1 MKISYKY
8 NIIKTDTKNQKNKT
22 KEKNQIKLKEKKLK
36 NEKFRNIK
44 KDSKKI
50 KKFNLTYIKY
60 LIFKLFILPH
70 HYQILFSLF

>member
-8 NIIKTDTKNQKNKT
+8 NIIKTDIKNQKNKT

-44 KDSKKI
+44 KDSKK
-50 KKFNLTYIKY
+50 
-60 LIFKLFILPH
+60 
-70 HYQILFSLF
+70 

>member
-8 NIIKTDTKNQKNKT
+8 NIIKTDIKNQKNKT
-22 KEKNQIKLKEKKLK
+22 KEKNKIKLKEKKLK